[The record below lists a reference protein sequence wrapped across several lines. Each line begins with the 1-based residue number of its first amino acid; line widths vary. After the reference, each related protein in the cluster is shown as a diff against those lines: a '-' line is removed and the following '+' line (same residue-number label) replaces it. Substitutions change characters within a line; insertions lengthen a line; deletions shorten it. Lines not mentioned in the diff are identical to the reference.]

1 MHRSAISIQDVRCTL
16 PQKLMLCLTEALQN
30 IWNGARPV
38 QLELTVS
45 TFLPLQD
52 AMCEISLPSQVAI

>member
-1 MHRSAISIQDVRCTL
+1 
-16 PQKLMLCLTEALQN
+16 MLCLTEALQN

-45 TFLPLQD
+45 TFLPSQD